1 MEIYHFKVPEWVQHF
16 KWCVCVWGGGG
27 STLLRCIQMLISI
40 ELYRTCDFPVV
51 GRNGPDPLSP
61 SGSALVGHT
70 LDL

>member
-1 MEIYHFKVPEWVQHF
+1 
-16 KWCVCVWGGGG
+16 
-27 STLLRCIQMLISI
+27 MLISI

-70 LDL
+70 LEL